1 MSQAGA
7 CCEITGFVDKSE
19 KDEDYW
25 LDVLRHGKWR
35 RMWDGKLES
44 LQSGDSLR
52 LKNLDLYVT
61 SVTVNPSAAMVAV
74 NKIVACDRSEEHE
87 EIINECKYP
96 DGDKAKSDFPFMAT
110 EDNLTDFLD
119 IYDRRK
125 YGSTV
130 YSVSTLGGSDIPTCN
145 ICHGRGHLTCE
156 TCGGQGSIVC
166 EACHGLGEIE
176 YNAGNY
182 ANGEPRIKSKACPN
196 CGGTGRLTCP
206 DCHGEGTRVCRR
218 CDGSG
223 KVATGS
229 CVQRVKSFDD
239 IYYTHTNL
247 WLFIK
252 SVNSEYNGYRG
263 NTGNNIDSVFGTD
276 NVSGYI
282 APEWFAPLRISKMY
296 THPGKLTKD
305 NSEAIRTEAA
315 ADGSMD
321 AYLKEA
327 IKRLKS
333 DVEQAGGSQSTV
345 CLLENY
351 FQTSPIVE
359 IIVGQEGDY
368 DMTFYVWE
376 DIIWCGQIW
385 DVNKWDVLFRRI
397 KSKLL

>member
-35 RMWDGKLES
+35 RMWDGKPES

-61 SVTVNPSAAMVAV
+61 SVTVNSSAAMVAV
-74 NKIVACDRSEEHE
+74 DKIVACDRSEEHE

-239 IYYTHTNL
+239 IYYTNTNL
-247 WLFIK
+247 RLLINTA
-252 SVNSEYNGYRG
+252 NSGNNGYGG
-263 NTGNNIDSVFGTD
+263 NAGNNIDSVFGTD
-276 NVSGYI
+276 NVLGYI
-282 APEWFAPLRISKMY
+282 APEWFAPLWISKMY

-315 ADGSMD
+315 ADGNMD

-327 IKRLKS
+327 LEWLEE

-376 DIIWCGQIW
+376 DIIWCDQIW
-385 DVNKWDVLFRRI
+385 EVNKWDVLFRRI